1 MSMQADQPTETY
13 QLPVATLP
21 KTRHEQPPSGTRQ
34 LPLAH
39 GRPDQ
44 TRPLESIRRL
54 RASHAFSKSTEASPT
69 MAPLVSSAAVQRGGP
84 VPMSSAAQRT
94 VSMDSTLS
102 SLSSSTAPQPIAR
115 SQSATSLDITDVP
128 TLIATAGSPEAA
140 IAKLLQ
146 EKQSAS
152 THTTQLWRL
161 VEKQRAMIL
170 GLNKDLERTLK
181 EKEKYRKRLKD
192 ILGEQSSRPPTT
204 RESLGSASLDSQSPN
219 LPASSPPLPTS
230 TSLDSLPSGPSRP
243 NRVQTSASASSLP
256 GIPVRSSANGPKTP
270 LLPDAPHVLSP
281 KSFSSPNQRLRKEKP
296 APLDLS
302 NAPTMLREA
311 SDSDETPP
319 LSRGRKKTRA
329 DDDRSR
335 ETLAG
340 EGPHKE
346 PAQAS
351 SRSAPPPA
359 IGRRVPAPAD
369 LDADP
374 GLLSDT
380 DQGVLSDTETID
392 FGSPQ
397 LAQVQTFQSMGQ
409 MVSAD
414 APAQPK
420 RHPVS
425 LTVLS
430 PGLPMSPRPGDRP
443 MNSPMPRAMKQT
455 MSSIPLSPRVGGQM
469 PLSPRAP
476 RQPIPM
482 PPQTPL
488 SFASPHLAR
497 AETYQALAATSM
509 SDRLAVPSQS
519 HVAEPEPS
527 SYAPAPRSPGEVY
540 RGFMSDQYPG
550 LLLPPNALPSIYVK
564 VDSSRLRPSRHSYMA
579 PKLSE
584 ENPVITL
591 AVFARSNRTQLWRVE
606 KSLSAMSVFDQ
617 QIKTASNFRTKLPD
631 RSLFTG
637 HAPARMDARRNA
649 LSFYF
654 DSMLDTPMDDQA
666 AVIIC
671 GFLTADAIGPDMP
684 EYFTPEPT
692 NAAKAPVPQG
702 GGARKDGYL
711 TKRGKNFGGWKAR
724 YFVLDGP
731 TLKYFEAPG
740 GAILGSIKLSNAQIG
755 KQAQNST
762 HHSEDDSDSEYRH
775 AFLILE
781 PKRKDSSNHVRHVLC
796 AESDEERDSWV
807 EALLHYVDQ
816 IVSPTALR
824 KQDSMHA
831 VRSPR
836 LQKSMN
842 DISSASSRQSDSSS
856 MLRSIPYQATMPA
869 EAPIIGPNRELATPS
884 PVGSP
889 AIGDNEQHHDSNH
902 HPQISGPTNGT
913 VIQNAESWGNKRE
926 PVTQTK
932 DKKRSIF
939 GFRGRSSSD
948 TVPGSIPKDLVQ
960 SESPVLVRPVFGA
973 PLAEAVEI
981 APPSDVPVHLP
992 AVVYRSVEYLRA
1004 KNASS
1009 EEGIFR
1015 LSGSNI
1021 VIKAL
1026 RERFNTEGDVKLL
1039 EGQYYDIHAVASL
1052 LKLYLREL
1060 PASILTREHH
1070 LEFLKGLDLDEKI
1083 KVEVFNVLVNKLPR
1097 ANRELLDILSTF
1109 LREIVDRESVNKMSV
1124 RNGELHRSYV
1134 MRAAEYTDVKTV
1146 GIVFAPTLNIPAPLI
1161 SLFVME
1167 NDRIFGAPID
1177 ITTPVTAYPVDTPLS
1192 GVTPESV
1199 RSPRQKPSSEV
1210 STPSYIQTSFYQ
1222 QSAPSSRDGYDA
1234 SLASSQLAHKENGP
1248 IPQNDRFSGQT
1259 GSRATQLS
1267 NPMSKQAKRESNTLF
1282 MNLGPM
1288 GQREPALSRLREA
1301 ENVE

>member
-1 MSMQADQPTETY
+1 MHQHAGHPSTTY
-13 QLPVATLP
+13 QLPAATLP
-21 KTRHEQPPSGTRQ
+21 TTQGAVKAAHDLPPPSSSPSPTLRSSPPFKPLHGQPPFR
-34 LPLAH
+34 
-39 GRPDQ
+39 
-44 TRPLESIRRL
+44 TRPLETARRL
-54 RASHAFSKSTEASPT
+54 RTSHAADTSFGASPA
-69 MAPLVSSAAVQRGGP
+69 MVSPPSTAAARNVP
-84 VPMSSAAQRT
+84 VSPAVQRT

-102 SLSSSTAPQPIAR
+102 SLSSSTAPQPIVR
-115 SQSATSLDITDVP
+115 SQSATSLEPTDIP
-128 TLIATAGSPEAA
+128 TLIATAGSAEAA
-140 IAKLLQ
+140 IARLLQ
-146 EKQSAS
+146 EKHSAS

-192 ILGEQSSRPPTT
+192 LIGEQSSRPPTT
-204 RESLGSASLDSQSPN
+204 RESLGSTSLDSQSPN
-219 LPASSPPLPTS
+219 MPASSPPLPTS
-230 TSLDSLPSGPSRP
+230 TSLDSLSAGLQRPSR
-243 NRVQTSASASSLP
+243 VQPSDSSSSLP
-256 GIPVRSSANGPKTP
+256 GLQGRSSANGPQTP
-270 LLPDAPHVLSP
+270 SITDTPQVVSP

-302 NAPTMLREA
+302 SAPTMLREA
-311 SDSDETPP
+311 SDSDDTPP

-329 DDDRSR
+329 DDDRLR
-335 ETLAG
+335 EALASQG
-340 EGPHKE
+340 QQKE
-346 PAQAS
+346 TAQNS
-351 SRSAPPPA
+351 SRSAPPTVD
-359 IGRRVPAPAD
+359 RRVPAPAD

-380 DQGVLSDTETID
+380 DQGLLSDAETID

-414 APAQPK
+414 APTHPK

-430 PGLPMSPRPGDRP
+430 PGLPMSPRPSDRP
-443 MNSPMPRAMKQT
+443 MNSPMPRVLKQSLT
-455 MSSIPLSPRVGGQM
+455 SIPTSPRVGGQM

-497 AETYQALAATSM
+497 AETYHALAANSM
-509 SDRLAVPSQS
+509 SDRLSVPSQARM
-519 HVAEPEPS
+519 AEPEQPS
-527 SYAPAPRSPGEVY
+527 NAPAPRSPGEIY
-540 RGFMSDQYPG
+540 RGFVSEQYPG
-550 LLLPPNALPSIYVK
+550 FLLPLNALPSIYVK
-564 VDSSRLRPSRHSYMA
+564 VDSSRLRPSRQSYMA
-579 PKLSE
+579 PKPSE

-591 AVFARSNRTQLWRVE
+591 AVFSRSDRTQLWRVE
-606 KSLSAMSVFDQ
+606 KSLTAMSVFDQ
-617 QIKTASNFRTKLPD
+617 QIKVASNFRTKLPD

-649 LSFYF
+649 LSLYF

-666 AVIIC
+666 AMIIC

-684 EYFTPEPT
+684 EYFPQEAINSTK
-692 NAAKAPVPQG
+692 NAVVQVG
-702 GGARKDGYL
+702 GIRKDGYL

-740 GAILGSIKLSNAQIG
+740 GALLGSIKLSNAQIG
-755 KQAQNST
+755 KQAQHTTRN
-762 HHSEDDSDSEYRH
+762 EDDDSDSEYRH

-796 AESDEERDSWV
+796 AESDEERDAWV
-807 EALLHYVDQ
+807 EALLHYVEP
-816 IVSPTALR
+816 IASPTTLR
-824 KQDSMHA
+824 KQDSLRA
-831 VRSPR
+831 TRSPR

-842 DISSASSRQSDSSS
+842 DLSSASMRPSDSSL
-856 MLRSIPYQATMPA
+856 MLRSIPYQATVPA
-869 EAPIIGPNRELATPS
+869 EAPVIGPSRDLATPS
-884 PVGSP
+884 PVNSP
-889 AIGDNEQHHDSNH
+889 AIGESEHHHDSSH
-902 HPQISGPTNGT
+902 LPQISGPKNGA
-913 VIQNAESWGNKRE
+913 VIQNAESWGNKRD

-948 TVPGSIPKDLVQ
+948 TAPGSVPKDLVQ

-981 APPSDVPVHLP
+981 APPLDVPVHLP
-992 AVVYRSVEYLRA
+992 AVVYRSIEYLRA
-1004 KNASS
+1004 KNAPS

-1026 RERFNTEGDVKLL
+1026 KERFNTEGDVKLL
-1039 EGQYYDIHAVASL
+1039 EGPYYDIHAVASL

-1070 LEFLKGLDLDEKI
+1070 LEFLKGLDLDEKV

-1109 LREIVDRESVNKMSV
+1109 LREIVDNEGTNKMSV
-1124 RNGELHRSYV
+1124 RN
-1134 MRAAEYTDVKTV
+1134 V

-1167 NDRIFGAPID
+1167 NARVFGPPID
-1177 ITTPVTAYPVDTPLS
+1177 ITTPVTSYPADTPLS

-1199 RSPRQKPSSEV
+1199 RSPRQKPSNDFSA
-1210 STPSYIQTSFYQ
+1210 PSYNQSGFFQ
-1222 QSAPSSRDGYDA
+1222 QSAALSRDAYD
-1234 SLASSQLAHKENGP
+1234 SGISSFQMANKENGP
-1248 IPQNDRFSGQT
+1248 PSHSDRYPGSN
-1259 GSRATQLS
+1259 GSRTTQLG

-1282 MNLGPM
+1282 MNLGPGPM
-1288 GQREPALSRLREA
+1288 SQRESPLSRLREA
-1301 ENVE
+1301 DNDE

>member
-1 MSMQADQPTETY
+1 MSQHDLQQHARANQPSAVAAAATAAAA
-13 QLPVATLP
+13 LPSPARQPVNLTHPQPSPPPPLTP
-21 KTRHEQPPSGTRQ
+21 STPRHLHS
-34 LPLAH
+34 H
-39 GRPDQ
+39 GQSQ
-44 TRPLESIRRL
+44 THIHNRPLESIRRL
-54 RASHAFSKSTEASPT
+54 RASNEAST
-69 MAPLVSSAAVQRGGP
+69 NMAPSPQSAAGQRGLVSSP
-84 VPMSSAAQRT
+84 TQRT
-94 VSMDSTLS
+94 VSMDSTVS
-102 SLSSSTAPQPIAR
+102 SLSSSAAPQPVR
-115 SQSATSLDITDVP
+115 SQSSSSLEVTDVP
-128 TLIATAGSPEAA
+128 TLIAAAGSPEAA

-152 THTTQLWRL
+152 AHTAQLWRL

-181 EKEKYRKRLKD
+181 EKDKYRKRLK
-192 ILGEQSSRPPTT
+192 EQLDPSARPASTVRASNVSS
-204 RESLGSASLDSQSPN
+204 SQSPH
-219 LPASSPPLPTS
+219 LPAASPPLPS
-230 TSLDSLPSGPSRP
+230 SSSLDSLPSAASRP
-243 NRVQTSASASSLP
+243 GYASTSASASSLP
-256 GIPVRSSANGPKTP
+256 GLPVRPPPANAPKTP
-270 LLPDAPHVLSP
+270 LLSDVPQMASP
-281 KSFSSPNQRLRKEKP
+281 ESLSSPNQKLRKEKP

-302 NAPTMLREA
+302 STPTMFRDA
-311 SDSDETPP
+311 SDSDVDETPP
-319 LSRGRKKTRA
+319 LPRGRRKTRD
-329 DDDRSR
+329 DDDRQR
-335 ETLAG
+335 ESLAVQRPDHG
-340 EGPHKE
+340 TE
-346 PAQAS
+346 QAGR
-351 SRSAPPPA
+351 RSAPPA
-359 IGRRVPAPAD
+359 TDRRVPTHV
-369 LDADP
+369 DADP

-409 MVSAD
+409 MVSSD
-414 APAQPK
+414 APLQPK
-420 RHPVS
+420 RHPIS

-443 MNSPMPRAMKQT
+443 MNSPMPRAPKQ
-455 MSSIPLSPRVGGQM
+455 SLSNIPTSPRLAGQM

-476 RQPIPM
+476 RQPIPL

-497 AETYQALAATSM
+497 AETYQALAATPI
-509 SDRLAVPSQS
+509 SDRLAVPPKS
-519 HVAEPEPS
+519 HVTEPEQPS
-527 SYAPAPRSPGEVY
+527 ASGTAPRSPGDIY

-564 VDSSRLRPSRHSYMA
+564 VDSSRLRPSRHSCM
-579 PKLSE
+579 PSKSSE

-591 AVFARSNRTQLWRVE
+591 AVFARSDRTQLWRVE
-606 KSLSAMSVFDQ
+606 KSLAAMSVFDQ

-649 LSFYF
+649 LSLYF

-671 GFLTADAIGPDMP
+671 GFLTADSLGPEMP
-684 EYFTPEPT
+684 EYFPQETTDTLKP
-692 NAAKAPVPQG
+692 PVNPG
-702 GGARKDGYL
+702 TSVRKDGYL

-731 TLKYFEAPG
+731 SLKYFEAPG
-740 GAILGSIKLSNAQIG
+740 GAILGSIRLANAQIG
-755 KQAQNST
+755 KQTQQAAYHNDDD
-762 HHSEDDSDSEYRH
+762 SEDEYRH

-796 AESDEERDSWV
+796 AESDEERDAWV
-807 EALLHYVDQ
+807 EALLQYVDQ
-816 IVSPTALR
+816 LASPSSGLI
-824 KQDSMHA
+824 KQDSMNA
-831 VRSPR
+831 TRSPR
-836 LQKSMN
+836 LRKSMN
-842 DISSASSRQSDSSS
+842 DMSSTSPRHTDSSS
-856 MLRSIPYQATMPA
+856 TLRSIPYQATLPA
-869 EAPIIGPNRELATPS
+869 EAPVIGPTREQASPS

-889 AIGDNEQHHDSNH
+889 SAGEAENH
-902 HPQISGPTNGT
+902 QNIAHPMISGPTNGT

-948 TVPGSIPKDLVQ
+948 TVPGGMPKDLMQ
-960 SESPVLVRPVFGA
+960 NDSPTNVRPVFGA

-992 AVVYRSVEYLRA
+992 AVVYRSIEYLRA

-1026 RERFNTEGDVKLL
+1026 RERFNTGDDVKLL
-1039 EGQYYDIHAVASL
+1039 EDQYYDIHAVASL

-1070 LEFLKGLDLDEKI
+1070 LEFLRGLDVDERNRA
-1083 KVEVFNVLVNKLPR
+1083 EAFNVLVNKLPR

-1109 LREIVDRESVNKMSV
+1109 LREIVDKESVNKMGV
-1124 RNGELHRSYV
+1124 RNGELFYSFV
-1134 MRAAEYTDVKTV
+1134 PDLTV
-1146 GIVFAPTLNIPAPLI
+1146 
-1161 SLFVME
+1161 
-1167 NDRIFGAPID
+1167 
-1177 ITTPVTAYPVDTPLS
+1177 Y
-1192 GVTPESV
+1192 
-1199 RSPRQKPSSEV
+1199 
-1210 STPSYIQTSFYQ
+1210 
-1222 QSAPSSRDGYDA
+1222 
-1234 SLASSQLAHKENGP
+1234 
-1248 IPQNDRFSGQT
+1248 
-1259 GSRATQLS
+1259 
-1267 NPMSKQAKRESNTLF
+1267 
-1282 MNLGPM
+1282 
-1288 GQREPALSRLREA
+1288 
-1301 ENVE
+1301 

>member
-1 MSMQADQPTETY
+1 MQQHAGHPTTPY
-13 QLPVATLP
+13 QLPAATLP
-21 KTRHEQPPSGTRQ
+21 TSQRAGKAAHDLPSSSSPTLRDSPPLHPLNGQPPFR
-34 LPLAH
+34 A
-39 GRPDQ
+39 
-44 TRPLESIRRL
+44 RPLETTRRL
-54 RASHAFSKSTEASPT
+54 RASHVRDTSAAASPT
-69 MAPLVSSAAVQRGGP
+69 TMIPQTPTTAAQRGAN
-84 VPMSSAAQRT
+84 VSMAQQQQRT

-102 SLSSSTAPQPIAR
+102 SLSSSTAPQPIVR
-115 SQSATSLDITDVP
+115 SQSNVSLEPTDIP
-128 TLIATAGSPEAA
+128 TLIAAAGSPEAA

-192 ILGEQSSRPPTT
+192 LVGEQSSRPPTM
-204 RESLGSASLDSQSPN
+204 RESMGSASLDSQSPN
-219 LPASSPPLPTS
+219 LPASSPPLPSS
-230 TSLDSLPSGPSRP
+230 TSLDSLAAGLQRSS
-243 NRVQTSASASSLP
+243 RVQPSASASSLP
-256 GIPVRSSANGPKTP
+256 GLPARSSANGPKTP
-270 LLPDAPHVLSP
+270 NITEAPHVISP

-302 NAPTMLREA
+302 SAPTMFCEA

-329 DDDRSR
+329 DDDKLR
-335 ETLAG
+335 EELASQSQ
-340 EGPHKE
+340 HKE
-346 PAQAS
+346 TTQAG
-351 SRSAPPPA
+351 SRSAPPPTA
-359 IGRRVPAPAD
+359 DRRVPAPAD

-380 DQGVLSDTETID
+380 DQGVLSDAETID

-430 PGLPMSPRPGDRP
+430 PGLPMSPRPSDRP
-443 MNSPMPRAMKQT
+443 MNSPMPRAFKQSL
-455 MSSIPLSPRVGGQM
+455 SSIPISPRVGGQM

-497 AETYQALAATSM
+497 AETYQALAASSM
-509 SDRLAVPSQS
+509 SDRLAVPSQHNS
-519 HVAEPEPS
+519 ADPEQLS
-527 SYAPAPRSPGEVY
+527 SAPAPRSPGEVY
-540 RGFMSDQYPG
+540 RGFVSEQYPG

-564 VDSSRLRPSRHSYMA
+564 VDSSRLRPSRQSYMA
-579 PKLSE
+579 PKPSE

-591 AVFARSNRTQLWRVE
+591 AVFARSDRSQLWRVE
-606 KSLSAMSVFDQ
+606 KSLTAMSVFDQ
-617 QIKTASNFRTKLPD
+617 QIKVASSFRTKLPD

-649 LSFYF
+649 LGIYF

-666 AVIIC
+666 ALIIC

-684 EYFTPEPT
+684 EYFSQEAT
-692 NAAKAPVPQG
+692 NPVKVPVVQG
-702 GGARKDGYL
+702 AGVRKDGYL

-731 TLKYFEAPG
+731 ILKYFEAPG
-740 GAILGSIKLSNAQIG
+740 GAILGSIKLSSAQIG
-755 KQAQNST
+755 KQAQHAAR
-762 HHSEDDSDSEYRH
+762 HHDDDDSDTEYRH

-796 AESDEERDSWV
+796 AESDEERDAWV

-816 IVSPTALR
+816 ITPPTTSR
-824 KQDSMHA
+824 KQDSMNA
-831 VRSPR
+831 TRSPR

-842 DISSASSRQSDSSS
+842 DLSTASSRQSDSSS
-856 MLRSIPYQATMPA
+856 MLRSIPYQATVPA
-869 EAPIIGPNRELATPS
+869 EAPVIGPNREMATPS
-884 PVGSP
+884 PINSP
-889 AIGDNEQHHDSNH
+889 AMGEIEH

-913 VIQNAESWGNKRE
+913 VIQNAESWGNRRD
-926 PVTQTK
+926 PVTQTQTK

-948 TVPGSIPKDLVQ
+948 TVPGSVPKDLIP

-973 PLAEAVEI
+973 PLAEAIEI

-992 AVVYRSVEYLRA
+992 AVVYRCVEYLRA

-1026 RERFNTEGDVKLL
+1026 KERFNTEGDVKLL

-1070 LEFLKGLDLDEKI
+1070 LEFLKGLDVDEKI

-1109 LREIVDRESVNKMSV
+1109 LREIVDKEGINKMSV
-1124 RNGELHRSYV
+1124 RNGKSQILVSLLY
-1134 MRAAEYTDVKTV
+1134 DLL
-1146 GIVFAPTLNIPAPLI
+1146 TL
-1161 SLFVME
+1161 
-1167 NDRIFGAPID
+1167 
-1177 ITTPVTAYPVDTPLS
+1177 
-1192 GVTPESV
+1192 
-1199 RSPRQKPSSEV
+1199 Q
-1210 STPSYIQTSFYQ
+1210 
-1222 QSAPSSRDGYDA
+1222 
-1234 SLASSQLAHKENGP
+1234 QLALYLHQHSIYRLHSYHSLLWRMIESSVP
-1248 IPQNDRFSGQT
+1248 RST
-1259 GSRATQLS
+1259 SRH
-1267 NPMSKQAKRESNTLF
+1267 P
-1282 MNLGPM
+1282 
-1288 GQREPALSRLREA
+1288 SRLTLQTHHSQG
-1301 ENVE
+1301 

>member
-1 MSMQADQPTETY
+1 MSLHQHADHPTTTY
-13 QLPVATLP
+13 RRAAATLP
-21 KTRHEQPPSGTRQ
+21 PTANQDALDLPSPSRTSPPNLRPTHGQPPFR
-34 LPLAH
+34 A
-39 GRPDQ
+39 
-44 TRPLESIRRL
+44 RPLESTRRL
-54 RASHAFSKSTEASPT
+54 RASHASVSPQHSTIMPPT
-69 MAPLVSSAAVQRGGP
+69 ALTAAAAAQRGP
-84 VPMSSAAQRT
+84 PLNSPANRT

-102 SLSSSTAPQPIAR
+102 SLSSSTAPQPVVR
-115 SQSATSLDITDVP
+115 SQSSISLEITDIP
-128 TLIATAGSPEAA
+128 TLIAAAGSPEAA

-146 EKQSAS
+146 EKQSGSA
-152 THTTQLWRL
+152 HTTQLWRL

-181 EKEKYRKRLKD
+181 EKDKYRKRLKD

-204 RESLGSASLDSQSPN
+204 REGLASTAQDGQSPSLPTSSPSLPTSASLDSLSSGY
-219 LPASSPPLPTS
+219 LRPARAQ
-230 TSLDSLPSGPSRP
+230 PSE
-243 NRVQTSASASSLP
+243 SASSLP
-256 GIPVRSSANGPKTP
+256 GLPVRSANGPKTP
-270 LLPDAPHVLSP
+270 LVSDAPQVVSP
-281 KSFSSPNQRLRKEKP
+281 QSFSSPNQRLRKEKP

-302 NAPTMLREA
+302 SAPTMLREA
-311 SDSDETPP
+311 SDSDDDGTPQ

-329 DDDRSR
+329 DDDRLR

-340 EGPHKE
+340 QSQHKE
-346 PAQAS
+346 TAQPS
-351 SRSAPPPA
+351 SRSAPPPTVN
-359 IGRRVPAPAD
+359 RRVPAPAD

-380 DQGVLSDTETID
+380 DQGVLSDAETID

-414 APAQPK
+414 APVQPK

-443 MNSPMPRAMKQT
+443 MNSPMPRAFKQSL
-455 MSSIPLSPRVGGQM
+455 SSIPISPRLAGQM

-497 AETYQALAATSM
+497 AETYQALAAKSM
-509 SDRLAVPSQS
+509 SDRLAVPSRP
-519 HVAEPEPS
+519 HVGDNEQFS
-527 SYAPAPRSPGEVY
+527 NAPTPKSPGEIY
-540 RGFMSDQYPG
+540 RGFVSEQYPG

-579 PKLSE
+579 PRPSE

-591 AVFARSNRTQLWRVE
+591 AVFARSDRTQLWRVE
-606 KSLSAMSVFDQ
+606 KSLTSMSVFDQ

-649 LSFYF
+649 LAMYF

-666 AVIIC
+666 AIIIC
-671 GFLTADAIGPDMP
+671 GFLTADAIGSDMP
-684 EYFTPEPT
+684 DYFPQEAVETV
-692 NAAKAPVPQG
+692 KAPVIQG
-702 GGARKDGYL
+702 GGGGGGVRKDGYL

-740 GAILGSIKLSNAQIG
+740 GAILGSIKLTSAQIG
-755 KQAQNST
+755 KQAQHT
-762 HHSEDDSDSEYRH
+762 PRHEEDDSDSEYRH

-796 AESDEERDSWV
+796 AESDEERDAWV

-816 IVSPTALR
+816 IVSPTTLR
-824 KQDSMHA
+824 KQDSLHTM
-831 VRSPR
+831 RSPR

-842 DISSASSRQSDSSS
+842 DLSSASSRQSDSSS
-856 MLRSIPYQATMPA
+856 MLRSIPYQATVPA
-869 EAPIIGPNRELATPS
+869 EAPVIGPTRDLATPS

-889 AIGDNEQHHDSNH
+889 AIGDFEQHHDSSH
-902 HPQISGPTNGT
+902 HPQISGPTNGA
-913 VIQNAESWGNKRE
+913 VIQNAESWGNRRE

-960 SESPVLVRPVFGA
+960 SESPFLVRPVFGV
-973 PLAEAVEI
+973 PLAEAIEI

-992 AVVYRSVEYLRA
+992 AVVYRSIEYLRA
-1004 KNASS
+1004 KHASS

-1026 RERFNTEGDVKLL
+1026 KERFNTEGDVKLL

-1070 LEFLKGLDLDEKI
+1070 LEFLKGLDVDEKV

-1109 LREIVDRESVNKMSV
+1109 LREIVDREGTNKMGV
-1124 RNGELHRSYV
+1124 RN
-1134 MRAAEYTDVKTV
+1134 V

-1167 NDRIFGAPID
+1167 NDRVFGPPID
-1177 ITTPVTAYPVDTPLS
+1177 ITTPVTSQPADTPLS

-1199 RSPRQKPSSEV
+1199 RSPRHKMSRESSTHE
-1210 STPSYIQTSFYQ
+1210 YNQTSFFQ
-1222 QSAPSSRDGYDA
+1222 QLAPPTRDGHDNGFAPSQA
-1234 SLASSQLAHKENGP
+1234 ANNENRSVP
-1248 IPQNDRFSGQT
+1248 YNDRFSGSN
-1259 GSRATQLS
+1259 GSRTNQLS

-1282 MNLGPM
+1282 MNFGPA
-1288 GQREPALSRLREA
+1288 GQREPPLSRLREA
-1301 ENVE
+1301 ENFD

>member
-1 MSMQADQPTETY
+1 MQHQHAGHPTTTY
-13 QLPVATLP
+13 QLPAAILP
-21 KTRHEQPPSGTRQ
+21 TTQGAVRAAHDLPPSSSPSARSSPPFHPLHGQPPSR
-34 LPLAH
+34 A
-39 GRPDQ
+39 
-44 TRPLESIRRL
+44 RPLESTRRL
-54 RASHAFSKSTEASPT
+54 RASQNPT
-69 MAPLVSSAAVQRGGP
+69 MVPPASIAAAQRSTP
-84 VPMSSAAQRT
+84 PMSTAQRT

-102 SLSSSTAPQPIAR
+102 SLSSSTAPQPIVR
-115 SQSATSLDITDVP
+115 SQSNISLETTDIP
-128 TLIATAGSPEAA
+128 TLIAAAGSPEAA

-192 ILGEQSSRPPTT
+192 LLGEQSSRPPTM

-230 TSLDSLPSGPSRP
+230 TSLDSLSAGLQRSG
-243 NRVQTSASASSLP
+243 RVQPSDSASSLP
-256 GIPVRSSANGPKTP
+256 GLPVRSSANDSQTPKITNFP
-270 LLPDAPHVLSP
+270 QVVSP

-302 NAPTMLREA
+302 SAPTMLCEA
-311 SDSDETPP
+311 SDSDEAPP
-319 LSRGRKKTRA
+319 LSRGRMKTRA
-329 DDDRSR
+329 DDDRLR
-335 ETLAG
+335 EALASQSQ
-340 EGPHKE
+340 HKE
-346 PAQAS
+346 MTQAS

-359 IGRRVPAPAD
+359 IDRRVPAPAD

-380 DQGVLSDTETID
+380 DQGVLSDAETID

-430 PGLPMSPRPGDRP
+430 PGLPMSPRPSDRP
-443 MNSPMPRAMKQT
+443 MNSPMPRALNKSLT
-455 MSSIPLSPRVGGQM
+455 SIPTTPRAGGQM

-497 AETYQALAATSM
+497 AEAYQTFAASSM
-509 SDRLAVPSQS
+509 SDRLSVPSQPRM
-519 HVAEPEPS
+519 AESEHS
-527 SYAPAPRSPGEVY
+527 SNAPAPRSPGEVY
-540 RGFMSDQYPG
+540 RGFISEQYPG

-564 VDSSRLRPSRHSYMA
+564 VDSSRLRPSRQSYMA
-579 PKLSE
+579 PKPSE

-591 AVFARSNRTQLWRVE
+591 AVFARSDRTQLWRVE
-606 KSLSAMSVFDQ
+606 KSLTAMSVFDQ
-617 QIKTASNFRTKLPD
+617 QIKVASNFRTKLPD

-649 LSFYF
+649 LGLYF

-671 GFLTADAIGPDMP
+671 GFLTADAIGPEMP
-684 EYFTPEPT
+684 EYFPQEATNPVMAPT
-692 NAAKAPVPQG
+692 AQG
-702 GGARKDGYL
+702 GGVRKDGYL

-731 TLKYFEAPG
+731 IFKYFEAPG
-740 GAILGSIKLSNAQIG
+740 GAILGSIKLSYAQIG
-755 KQAQNST
+755 KQAQHT
-762 HHSEDDSDSEYRH
+762 TRHEDDDSDSEYRH

-796 AESDEERDSWV
+796 AESDEERDAWV

-816 IVSPTALR
+816 VTSPTVSR
-824 KQDSMHA
+824 KQDSLHA

-842 DISSASSRQSDSSS
+842 DLSSASSRQSDSSS
-856 MLRSIPYQATMPA
+856 MLRSIPYQATVPA
-869 EAPIIGPNRELATPS
+869 EAPVIGPNRDLATPS
-884 PVGSP
+884 PINSP
-889 AIGDNEQHHDSNH
+889 AIGESEQ
-902 HPQISGPTNGT
+902 HPQISGPTNGA
-913 VIQNAESWGNKRE
+913 VIQDAGSWGNKKD

-948 TVPGSIPKDLVQ
+948 TVPGSVPKDLVQ
-960 SESPVLVRPVFGA
+960 SESPILARPVFGA
-973 PLAEAVEI
+973 PLAEAIEI
-981 APPSDVPVHLP
+981 SPPMDVPVHLP
-992 AVVYRSVEYLRA
+992 AVVYRSIEYLRA

-1015 LSGSNI
+1015 LSGSNV

-1026 RERFNTEGDVKLL
+1026 KERFNTEGDVKLL
-1039 EGQYYDIHAVASL
+1039 EGPYYDIHAVASL

-1070 LEFLKGLDLDEKI
+1070 LEFLKGLDVDEKI
-1083 KVEVFNVLVNKLPR
+1083 KVEMFNVLVNKLPR

-1109 LREIVDRESVNKMSV
+1109 LREIVDKESVNKMSV
-1124 RNGELHRSYV
+1124 RN
-1134 MRAAEYTDVKTV
+1134 V

-1167 NDRIFGAPID
+1167 NDRVFGPPID
-1177 ITTPVTAYPVDTPLS
+1177 ISTPVTTSYAVDTPLS

-1199 RSPRQKPSSEV
+1199 RSPRHKPSSDFAA
-1210 STPSYIQTSFYQ
+1210 PSYQ
-1222 QSAPSSRDGYDA
+1222 QAGFFQHAAPSSRDGQDTGN
-1234 SLASSQLAHKENGP
+1234 ASSQMMNKENGAP
-1248 IPQNDRFSGQT
+1248 SYSDRFSGAN
-1259 GSRATQLS
+1259 GSRTTQLS

-1288 GQREPALSRLREA
+1288 SQRESPLSRLREA
-1301 ENVE
+1301 DDNE

>member
-1 MSMQADQPTETY
+1 M
-13 QLPVATLP
+13 
-21 KTRHEQPPSGTRQ
+21 
-34 LPLAH
+34 
-39 GRPDQ
+39 
-44 TRPLESIRRL
+44 
-54 RASHAFSKSTEASPT
+54 
-69 MAPLVSSAAVQRGGP
+69 VQ
-84 VPMSSAAQRT
+84 QRT
-94 VSMDSTLS
+94 VSMDSNLS
-102 SLSSSTAPQPIAR
+102 SLSSSTAPQPIVR
-115 SQSATSLDITDVP
+115 SQSNISLEPTDIP
-128 TLIATAGSPEAA
+128 SLIAAAGSPEAA

-146 EKQSAS
+146 EKHSAS

-181 EKEKYRKRLKD
+181 EKDKYRQRLKD
-192 ILGEQSSRPPTT
+192 LVGEQSSRPPTM

-219 LPASSPPLPTS
+219 LPASSPPLPSS
-230 TSLDSLPSGPSRP
+230 TSLDSLPAGLQRSS
-243 NRVQTSASASSLP
+243 RVQPSISASSLP
-256 GIPVRSSANGPKTP
+256 GLPTRSSASGPQTP
-270 LLPDAPHVLSP
+270 KIIDTPQVMSP
-281 KSFSSPNQRLRKEKP
+281 KSFSSPNQKLRKEKP
-296 APLDLS
+296 APLDLTS
-302 NAPTMLREA
+302 APTMLREA

-329 DDDRSR
+329 DDDRLR
-335 ETLAG
+335 EVLASQSQHN
-340 EGPHKE
+340 ETT
-346 PAQAS
+346 QAG
-351 SRSAPPPA
+351 SRSAPPPPA
-359 IGRRVPAPAD
+359 GRRVPAPAD

-380 DQGVLSDTETID
+380 DQGVLSDAETID

-414 APAQPK
+414 ASAQPK

-430 PGLPMSPRPGDRP
+430 PGLPMSPRPSDRP
-443 MNSPMPRAMKQT
+443 MNSPMPRAFKQSLT
-455 MSSIPLSPRVGGQM
+455 SIPNSPRVGGQM

-476 RQPIPM
+476 RQPIPI

-497 AETYQALAATSM
+497 AETYQALAANSM

-519 HVAEPEPS
+519 NTPESEHPS
-527 SYAPAPRSPGEVY
+527 NGPAPRSPGEIY
-540 RGFMSDQYPG
+540 RGFVSEQYPG

-564 VDSSRLRPSRHSYMA
+564 VDSSRLRPSRQSYMA
-579 PKLSE
+579 PRPSE

-591 AVFARSNRTQLWRVE
+591 AVFARSHRTQLWRVE
-606 KSLSAMSVFDQ
+606 KSLTAMSVFDQ
-617 QIKTASNFRTKLPD
+617 QIKVASNFRTKLPD

-649 LSFYF
+649 LGIYF

-666 AVIIC
+666 ALIIC
-671 GFLTADAIGPDMP
+671 GFLTADAFGPDMP
-684 EYFTPEPT
+684 EYFSQEAT
-692 NAAKAPVPQG
+692 NPVKIPSTQVG
-702 GGARKDGYL
+702 GVRKDGYL

-755 KQAQNST
+755 KQAQ
-762 HHSEDDSDSEYRH
+762 HAPRHDDDDSEADYRH

-781 PKRKDSSNHVRHVLC
+781 PKRKDSSNHMRHVLC
-796 AESDEERDSWV
+796 AESDQERDAWV

-816 IVSPTALR
+816 IASPLISR
-824 KQDSMHA
+824 KPDSLNA
-831 VRSPR
+831 TRSPR
-836 LQKSMN
+836 LQKSMG
-842 DISSASSRQSDSSS
+842 DLSSASSRQSDSSS
-856 MLRSIPYQATMPA
+856 MLRSIPYQATVPA
-869 EAPIIGPNRELATPS
+869 EAPVIGPSRDLATPS
-884 PVGSP
+884 PVNSP
-889 AIGDNEQHHDSNH
+889 VIGESEQ
-902 HPQISGPTNGT
+902 HPQISGPTNGV
-913 VIQNAESWGNKRE
+913 VIQNAESWGNKRDT
-926 PVTQTK
+926 VTQTK

-948 TVPGSIPKDLVQ
+948 TVPGSLPKDLVQ
-960 SESPVLVRPVFGA
+960 SESPVLTRPVFGA
-973 PLAEAVEI
+973 PLAEAIEI

-992 AVVYRSVEYLRA
+992 AVVYRSIEYLRA

-1026 RERFNTEGDVKLL
+1026 KERFNTEGDVKLL

-1070 LEFLKGLDLDEKI
+1070 LEFLKGLDVDEKF
-1083 KVEVFNVLVNKLPR
+1083 KVEMFNVLVNKLPR

-1109 LREIVDRESVNKMSV
+1109 LREIVDKEGINKMSV
-1124 RNGELHRSYV
+1124 RN
-1134 MRAAEYTDVKTV
+1134 V

-1167 NDRIFGAPID
+1167 NDRVFGTPID
-1177 ITTPVTAYPVDTPLS
+1177 ITTPVSPYPVDTPLS
-1192 GVTPESV
+1192 VVTPESV
-1199 RSPRQKPSSEV
+1199 RSPRYKPSNDFSI
-1210 STPSYIQTSFYQ
+1210 PNYNQTGFFQ
-1222 QSAPSSRDGYDA
+1222 QSAPPSREGYDNGF
-1234 SLASSQLAHKENGP
+1234 SSQSSNKENGSTSYH
-1248 IPQNDRFSGQT
+1248 DRFSV
-1259 GSRATQLS
+1259 S
-1267 NPMSKQAKRESNTLF
+1267 NGNRTAQPGNSMSKQAKRDSNTLY
-1282 MNLGPM
+1282 M
-1288 GQREPALSRLREA
+1288 GLNAGSMSMREAPLSRLREA
-1301 ENVE
+1301 ENNE